1 MNKKEL
7 FAFLSTKVTEFNWSP
22 DKAVYVTLEKA
33 VASIGS
39 EILMPNCNHE
49 EADTRIVVHISHALE
64 QGAKTIYVR
73 SVDTESLSLL
83 AHSLT

>member
-1 MNKKEL
+1 
-7 FAFLSTKVTEFNWSP
+7 
-22 DKAVYVTLEKA
+22 VYVTLEKA

-39 EILMPNCNHE
+39 EILKPNCNHE
-49 EADTRIVVHISHALE
+49 EADTRILVYISHALE
-64 QGAKTIYVR
+64 QGEKTIYVR